1 MGAGRSVLA
10 AFWGTQG
17 VVGWLRGGSGGFN
30 LTL

>member
-1 MGAGRSVLA
+1 MGAGSDAPA